1 MTPPKIQALGVT
13 QQWSTTSWKATG
25 YVEDVSWLEVWGT
38 SLIDAM
44 EALQALAAQRT
55 AAREPDGTYPSRE
68 RRPSPEKGD
77 ETMGPRESLLSD
89 VSRLA
94 LRVRMGL
101 DHDPLVSPVGAMGDV
116 VSIRPTLDRFRERLA
131 EGGESDLDAV
141 QRCDQAIED
150 SLTRLERF
158 FDSLRTGRAVEIEGR
173 NQASSVASDLE
184 KQLEQLRDVARELD
198 EA

>member
-1 MTPPKIQALGVT
+1 
-13 QQWSTTSWKATG
+13 
-25 YVEDVSWLEVWGT
+25 
-38 SLIDAM
+38 
-44 EALQALAAQRT
+44 
-55 AAREPDGTYPSRE
+55 
-68 RRPSPEKGD
+68 
-77 ETMGPRESLLSD
+77 MGPRESLLSD

-158 FDSLRTGRAVEIEGR
+158 FDSLRTGRVVEIEGR